1 MDETAKTFSPE
12 SASLDPGQWI
22 GRVLIAVI
30 LGEGIWGLIA
40 SLTNNLLLPFLAR
53 NMGADVQSPLSLG
66 KGDFNVPALFMSVL
80 ELCFAGIVA
89 VILNSWVRRR
99 PRSRRGKPV
108 RLVPIPSDPTITV
121 PSLPAVVP
129 VQAAAPVPAPPK
141 APAPAAP
148 TSSSGQFWAPPE
160 PSRPKAATPP
170 PPAKP
175 AKPKPPKEIIY
186 NSVGEPI
193 NPTGE

>member
-1 MDETAKTFSPE
+1 MDEAAKTFSPE
-12 SASLDPGQWI
+12 SSPPDPSQWI

-30 LGEGIWGLIA
+30 LGEGTWGLIV
-40 SLTNNLLLPFLAR
+40 SITNNLLLPFLAR
-53 NMGADVQSPLSLG
+53 NMGADVQSPLYLG

-89 VILNSWVRRR
+89 VILNSWLGRR
-99 PRSRRGKPV
+99 PRSRRGKSV
-108 RLVPIPSDPTITV
+108 RLIPIPSDPTVTV

-129 VQAAAPVPAPPK
+129 VQATASVASPPSA
-141 APAPAAP
+141 APAP
-148 TSSSGQFWAPPE
+148 SSGQFWSPPE
-160 PSRPKAATPP
+160 SSRSKAATPP

-193 NPTGE
+193 NPTEEE